1 MRARRRTQ
9 VVKGAVCKT
18 AMQRFDP
25 ARRLQTSLAPFQLDP
40 VLASH
45 IERPV
50 GADTFLDA
58 ASGLG
63 QGETEQNQSRLQ
75 HNLSFGSQSFSLVES
90 WSMRR

>member
-1 MRARRRTQ
+1 
-9 VVKGAVCKT
+9 
-18 AMQRFDP
+18 
-25 ARRLQTSLAPFQLDP
+25 LDP